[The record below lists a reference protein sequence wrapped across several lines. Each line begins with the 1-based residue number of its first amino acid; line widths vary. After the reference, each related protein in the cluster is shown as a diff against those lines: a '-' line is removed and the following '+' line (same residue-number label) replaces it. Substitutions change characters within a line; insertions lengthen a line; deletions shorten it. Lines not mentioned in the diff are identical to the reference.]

1 MGRLG
6 WPAEQALDTPLV
18 YIAAAL
24 QARTRAEA
32 DSLLALQKVIAPLLG
47 VEIREPETPEQQ
59 ADNVTRGLKALVK
72 LAERNRKQ
80 QEARSAARATGTEQQ
95 SAPRPSGAR
104 V

>member
-32 DSLLALQKVIAPLLG
+32 DGLLALQKVIAPLLG
-47 VEIREPETPEQQ
+47 VEITEPETPEQQ
-59 ADNVTRGLKALVK
+59 AENVTLGLKALVQ

-80 QEARSAARATGTEQQ
+80 QEAG
-95 SAPRPSGAR
+95 
-104 V
+104 